1 MFSGMEFSNIYL
13 LWTVDDLPR
22 GTVDQV
28 MHRGEEKRL
37 KVNSSVEC
45 KRPLIP
51 LYAAN
56 KKNLEAVSTTDNIFA
71 ISKYAGSRLLF
82 SSGGVD

>member
-1 MFSGMEFSNIYL
+1 
-13 LWTVDDLPR
+13 
-22 GTVDQV
+22 

-37 KVNSSVEC
+37 KVNNSVEC

-56 KKNLEAVSTTDNIFA
+56 EKNLEASID
-71 ISKYAGSRLLF
+71 YRQYSRHLKICRIAPIVF
-82 SSGGVD
+82 FRQS